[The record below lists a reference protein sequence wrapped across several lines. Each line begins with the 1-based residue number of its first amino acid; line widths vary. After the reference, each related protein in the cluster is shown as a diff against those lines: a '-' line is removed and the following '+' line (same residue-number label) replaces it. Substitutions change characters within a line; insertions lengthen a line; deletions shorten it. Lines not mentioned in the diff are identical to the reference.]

1 MSDDWK
7 NDRAEASMREQ
18 EAKNMAKAKE
28 QLKTKIKTVK
38 ISVNTRENFDL
49 DAVNNNGETV
59 VESHGYMPH
68 WVHGYN
74 YGVFDLEIDN
84 ETGKILNWV
93 PLTKEEIEKKIKDLE

>member
-1 MSDDWK
+1 MWAVSIILRKIGFPRDGSICFDLP
-7 NDRAEASMREQ
+7 NLFDSE
-18 EAKNMAKAKE
+18 
-28 QLKTKIKTVK
+28 TKIKTVK